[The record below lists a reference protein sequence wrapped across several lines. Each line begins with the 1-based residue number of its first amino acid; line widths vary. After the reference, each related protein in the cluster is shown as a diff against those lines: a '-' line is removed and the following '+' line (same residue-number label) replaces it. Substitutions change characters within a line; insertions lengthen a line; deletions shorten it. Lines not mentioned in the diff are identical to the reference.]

1 MKQELAIAG
10 AVAFSLFSLSCS
22 PQDSPEQVS
31 RDFTDALTRA
41 DINKATSFLDPNAP
55 STTSNKQL
63 ELLANWIK
71 GCQVSTVLSG
81 STINFR
87 PPCDN
92 LSLNVGLKK
101 AESRFYVDALNTQ
114 VMHADKF
121 PNLFPAPT
129 PSSR

>member
-10 AVAFSLFSLSCS
+10 AVALSLFSLSCS
-22 PQDSPEQVS
+22 PRDSQEQVS
-31 RDFTDALTRA
+31 RNFADALTRL
-41 DINKATSFLDPNAP
+41 DINKAASFLDPNAP
-55 STTSNKQL
+55 SATSNEQL
-63 ELLANWIK
+63 ELLANYIK

-81 STINFR
+81 SIINFS

-101 AESRFYVDALNTQ
+101 AKSRFYVDALNTQ

-121 PNLFPAPT
+121 PNLFLAPT